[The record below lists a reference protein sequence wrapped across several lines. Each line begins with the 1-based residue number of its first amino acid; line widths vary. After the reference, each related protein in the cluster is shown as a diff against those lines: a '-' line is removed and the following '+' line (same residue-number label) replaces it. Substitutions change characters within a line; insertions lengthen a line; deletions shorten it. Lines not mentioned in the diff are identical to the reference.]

1 MRQLPSDSPNCPALI
16 GTHLSANRRSP
27 ETRVSARVGL
37 WLESPSDNTTFPRR
51 ITGPHGWPMQRM
63 RRRGDRLKI
72 TNAKYAGQLVTI
84 ENKVYERTV
93 DYPDEYLNDFNVM
106 LDTEGLVTVRWE
118 QMDVLQT
125 WRSTNANA

>member
-1 MRQLPSDSPNCPALI
+1 
-16 GTHLSANRRSP
+16 
-27 ETRVSARVGL
+27 
-37 WLESPSDNTTFPRR
+37 
-51 ITGPHGWPMQRM
+51 MQRM

-72 TNAKYAGQLVTI
+72 TNGKYAGQLVTI

>member
-1 MRQLPSDSPNCPALI
+1 
-16 GTHLSANRRSP
+16 
-27 ETRVSARVGL
+27 
-37 WLESPSDNTTFPRR
+37 
-51 ITGPHGWPMQRM
+51 MQRM

-72 TNAKYAGQLVTI
+72 TNGKYAGQLVTI
-84 ENKVYERTV
+84 ESKVYERTV

-125 WRSTNANA
+125 WQSTNANA

>member
-1 MRQLPSDSPNCPALI
+1 
-16 GTHLSANRRSP
+16 
-27 ETRVSARVGL
+27 
-37 WLESPSDNTTFPRR
+37 
-51 ITGPHGWPMQRM
+51 M

-72 TNAKYAGQLVTI
+72 THGKYAGQLVTI
-84 ENKVYERTV
+84 ENKVYERAV

>member
-1 MRQLPSDSPNCPALI
+1 MWRL
-16 GTHLSANRRSP
+16 
-27 ETRVSARVGL
+27 
-37 WLESPSDNTTFPRR
+37 
-51 ITGPHGWPMQRM
+51 

-72 TNAKYAGQLVTI
+72 TNGKYAGQLVTI